1 MKHITI
7 SLLLFLVSLMVYSWI
22 GFLWVLY
29 NSYFASIG
37 TTTTNLNQTLASN
50 IQTIVFLSVIGALVT
65 GIVAYVLERGV
76 KLTAG

>member
-1 MKHITI
+1 VKHITV

-29 NSYFASIG
+29 NSYFASVG

-50 IQTIVFLSVIGALVT
+50 IQTVVFLAVIGALVT
-65 GIVAYVLERGV
+65 GIVAFVLERGV
-76 KLTAG
+76 KLAAG